1 MTETTTTPATAS
13 STIALTKHHGLG
25 NDFLVAVDPS
35 RPFAPDDA
43 VAWCDRRRGIGAD
56 GLIELSSG
64 SDDTGAQLWTM
75 RMWNSDGSQ
84 PEISGNGMRCVGQA
98 LARHIGAADDGL
110 AEGDDH
116 HLLVNTDA
124 GLRQVHVRAGD
135 GSTRQVR
142 VDMGAPG
149 AGPADSDAWGLMGV
163 WVDRQL
169 GVDMGNPHL
178 VALVEN
184 PAGID
189 MERVGPMI
197 EADYPDGLNVHVVK
211 VENPSTITMNI
222 WERGAGLTEAC
233 GSGACA
239 AAYATNS
246 WGLTDPI
253 VKVEMP
259 GGSAEVE
266 VGSAESGG
274 SVHLTGPASFV
285 AEVIVDS

>member
-1 MTETTTTPATAS
+1 MTETTTGTSIT
-13 STIALTKHHGLG
+13 LTKHHGLG
-25 NDFLVAVDPS
+25 NDFLVAVDPA
-35 RPFAPDDA
+35 RPFGPDDA
-43 VAWCDRRRGIGAD
+43 IAWCDRRRGVGAD

-64 SDDTGAQLWTM
+64 TDDAGAQLWTM

-98 LARHIGAADDGL
+98 LARHIGARAGGS
-110 AEGDDH
+110 AETDDH
-116 HLLVNTDA
+116 HLLVSTDA
-124 GLRQVHVRAGD
+124 GLRQVHVRPGD
-135 GSTRQVR
+135 GPTRQVR
-142 VDMGAPG
+142 VDMGTPG
-149 AGPADSDAWGLMGV
+149 DGPADSDAWGLMGV

-197 EADYPDGLNVHVVK
+197 EADYPDGLNVHVVR

-239 AAYATNS
+239 AAFAANR
-246 WGLTDPI
+246 WGLTDRI
-253 VKVEMP
+253 VKVDMP

-266 VGSAESGG
+266 VGSETDGG
-274 SVHLTGPASFV
+274 HVHLTGPASFV